1 MTKKRRR
8 QNRKIKNLRNKV
20 ITVKKQTIPVKSD
33 HDDTRTI
40 VFTDVDG
47 FKEPVTTS
55 AIVSDVTKVS
65 HEKIMTKIK
74 NRLDITH
81 DDQLYKHER
90 IGEGLT
96 ALTIYYITADGI
108 VDLFSYLTSENKEEQ
123 QQIIKGYQEIKKSFA
138 PFVELPEKRIMKTV
152 NPQTI
157 KTKAHGVMLFAPGET
172 KGRYFK
178 KYPEAGLAMGHSKN
192 YLAQAHSQGKH
203 ENVDGWSWIFDDDPA
218 DMIIPR
224 KKYANEP
231 ERYESNWYLITFP
244 DGSQKLFHG
253 AQKANAAMGYS
264 PKYLMN
270 HLKQHIYKNRDGFS
284 WQMFTKKPEILTATE
299 LDREE
304 KSSHDFPSL
313 ACKTEKASTKPE
325 PKTVA
330 PTTAPESVEP
340 SVAPKTESESSTI
353 QTQQLVLDKATDLY
367 EKLINIGL
375 DPEVAFTAL
384 SQTITTVEPSIL
396 RWYFKL
402 D

>member
-8 QNRKIKNLRNKV
+8 QNHKIKNLRNKTLT
-20 ITVKKQTIPVKSD
+20 IKKQTIPVKSNN
-33 HDDTRTI
+33 DDVRTI
-40 VFTDVDG
+40 VFNDVDG

-55 AIVSDVTKVS
+55 AIVSDLTKVS

-74 NRLDITH
+74 NRLDTTH

-96 ALTIYYITADGI
+96 ALNIYYITADGI
-108 VDLFSYLTSENKEEQ
+108 IDLFSYLTSENKEEQ

-138 PFVELPEKRIMKTV
+138 PFVKLPEKRIMKTV

-157 KTKAHGVMLFAPGET
+157 KTKARGVMLFAPGET
-172 KGRYFK
+172 KGQYFK
-178 KYPEAGLAMGHSKN
+178 KYPEAGLAMGHSKK

-203 ENVDGWSWIFDDDPA
+203 ENIDGWSWIFDDDPA

-231 ERYESNWYLITFP
+231 ERYENKWYLITFP
-244 DGSQKLFHG
+244 DGHQKLYHG
-253 AQKANAAMGYS
+253 TTDASLDMGYQ
-264 PKYLMN
+264 PKYLLN
-270 HLKQHIYKNRDGFS
+270 HLRQNTYKNREGFS
-284 WQMFTKKPEILTATE
+284 WQMFTKKPEILKATE
-299 LDREE
+299 LERQE
-304 KSSHDFPSL
+304 KLQHAFPSL
-313 ACKTEKASTKPE
+313 ACTTEKSVPE
-325 PKTVA
+325 PKPKTIV
-330 PTTAPESVEP
+330 PTTAPKVVEDP
-340 SVAPKTESESSTI
+340 VTKETDSNTI
-353 QTQQLVLDKATDLY
+353 QTQQPILDQAADLY
-367 EKLINIGL
+367 EQLLNIGL

-384 SQTITTVEPSIL
+384 SQTITEVEPSIL